1 MNEEEELKK
10 ARDQYDAENQQIYDE
25 VTKGNEELRR
35 RQEQK
40 SNEDIIDEVMGPDE
54 DDDEGISAYALNRQ
68 RLQETRARTR
78 DPNRFQE
85 QLDTIQQ
92 FIDPSDPQFMTELL
106 MDMKTGFDTA
116 KKVPGGPLVK
126 GGAAAGAI
134 GLRRL
139 LPEVNYPKLIDGVFD
154 TDFFKNREPITVYA
168 LGKKNRGNPNWRPNL
183 KQFGYFPDTKDAVS
197 QFGEQTVAD
206 FMERARLHRVGRA
219 KLGKKELMKDF
230 NETLS
235 IVRDDG
241 TEEIGMIVRRKKYG
255 NKLDLTDSSNYHV
268 RTLSQVMEDVRVN
281 TGWLTQQS
289 DDVKAMQVVRSK
301 LNQLKTKYSDDLV
314 LAKLMEYGDEAYLEH
329 MIGKAQYGWL
339 WDIKEADPTKYPWL
353 KAPERNHVDNLRLLV
368 SNPYKKLKDTT
379 ETRIKPINKL
389 LPKNKRY
396 IINIEDPMS
405 NPFAKDNPLHKS
417 NPGNIII
424 QTAKPSDAAPKTI
437 GIVGDYLQDFYGKDF
452 IKNYN
457 GNQLL
462 TIFEQMSPADKQ
474 LYKLYQPKVVGR
486 NVETATKYRDRILKE
501 RIDLILKEKGKFTYE
516 EIQEEVFKDL
526 VDFYDLF
533 AGKAAF
539 VRRPQ
544 YVTDVIERMNPKQI
558 DMPFDR
564 RKFNEFYSQ
573 KRKAQ
578 ADIYETIEAY
588 ESGKAPRMTKKDYE
602 NAWKQINQ
610 ISALDYNFK
619 ADINDFSTKLINI
632 IGKYD

>member
-1 MNEEEELKK
+1 MNDEYDPNAIIEE
-10 ARDQYDAENQQIYDE
+10 A
-25 VTKGNEELRR
+25 
-35 RQEQK
+35 
-40 SNEDIIDEVMGPDE
+40 MGPDE

-68 RLQETRARTR
+68 RLNASRNI
-78 DPNRFQE
+78 DPNRWKEQQE
-85 QLDTIQQ
+85 IIKQ
-92 FIDPSDPQFMTELL
+92 FINPEDPQFMSELL
-106 MDMKTGFDTA
+106 FDLKAGYSGA
-116 KKVPGGPLVK
+116 KLGLQKGGPKGALV
-126 GGAAAGAI
+126 GGVG
-134 GLRRL
+134 GVLSRRL
-139 LPEVNYPKLIDGVFD
+139 LPEVNYGKLIDNVFE

-183 KQFGYFPDTKDAVS
+183 KQFGYFPDTRDAVS

-235 IVRDDG
+235 IIRDDG
-241 TEEIGMIVRRKKYG
+241 TEEIGMVVRRKKYG

-329 MIGKAQYGWL
+329 MVGKAQYGWL
-339 WDIKEADPTKYPWL
+339 WDIKEADPTKYPWI

-396 IINIEDPMS
+396 IINIEDPMN

-424 QTAKPSDAAPKTI
+424 QTAKPSDKVPKTI

-452 IKNYN
+452 IKNYD
-457 GNQLL
+457 GNKLL
-462 TIFEQMSPADKQ
+462 AIFEQMSPDEKN
-474 LYKLYQPKVVGR
+474 LYKLYKPKTVTTTGKIGGFQK
-486 NVETATKYRDRILKE
+486 VETATKYRDRVLKE
-501 RIDLILKEKGKFTYE
+501 RIDLILKEKGNFTYE
-516 EIQEEVFKDL
+516 EIQKEVFKDL

-544 YVTDVIERMNPKQI
+544 YVTDVMERTAPKYFEF
-558 DMPFDR
+558 PFNR
-564 RKFNEFYSQ
+564 QKFNEFYSQ

-578 ADIYETIEAY
+578 RDIYESIEAY
-588 ESGKAPRMTKKDYE
+588 ESGNAPRMTKKDY
-602 NAWKQINQ
+602 NNLYKQFYEIT
-610 ISALDYNFK
+610 ALDYNTDL
-619 ADINDFSTKLINI
+619 DINDFSTRLIDI
-632 IGKYD
+632 IGKYE

>member
-1 MNEEEELKK
+1 MNEE
-10 ARDQYDAENQQIYDE
+10 YDPMAIVE
-25 VTKGNEELRR
+25 
-35 RQEQK
+35 
-40 SNEDIIDEVMGPDE
+40 EVMGPDE

-68 RLQETRARTR
+68 RLNESRNI

-85 QLDTIQQ
+85 QLNTIQQ
-92 FIDPSDPQFMTELL
+92 FVDPQDPQFMSELL
-106 MDMKTGFDTA
+106 MDMKTGYSAFKSA
-116 KKVPGGPLVK
+116 PGGPLVK
-126 GGAAAGAI
+126 TGAAAGAV

-139 LPEVNYPKLIDGVFD
+139 LPEINYPKLIDNVFE

-183 KQFGYFPDTKDAVS
+183 KQFGYYPDTKDAVS

-206 FMERARLHRVGRA
+206 FMERARLHRVSRA

-230 NETLS
+230 NETLE

-241 TEEIGMIVRRKKYG
+241 TIDLGMVVRRKKYG

-281 TGWLTQQS
+281 TGWLVQQS
-289 DDVKAMQVVRSK
+289 DDVKAMQTVRSK

-314 LAKLMEYGDEAYLEH
+314 LAKLMEYGDQAYLEH

-339 WDIKEADPTKYPWL
+339 WDIKEADPTKYPWIQ
-353 KAPERNHVDNLRLLV
+353 APERNHVDNLRLLV

-379 ETRIKPINKL
+379 ETRIKPLNKL

-396 IINIEDPMS
+396 IINIEDPMN

-424 QTAKPSDAAPKTI
+424 QTAKPSDKVPKTI

-452 IKNYN
+452 IKNYD
-457 GNQLL
+457 GNKLL
-462 TIFEQMSPADKQ
+462 AIFEQMSPDEKD
-474 LYKLYQPKVVGR
+474 LYKLYKPKTVTTTGKIGGFQQ
-486 NVETATKYRDRILKE
+486 VETAAKYRDRVLKE
-501 RIDLILKEKGKFTYE
+501 RIDLILKEKGNFTYE
-516 EIQEEVFKDL
+516 EIQKEVFKDL

-544 YVTDVIERMNPKQI
+544 YVTDVMERTMPKQVNL
-558 DMPFDR
+558 PFNR
-564 RKFNEFYSQ
+564 QKFDEFYSQ

-578 ADIYETIEAY
+578 FDIYESIEAY

-602 NAWKQINQ
+602 NLWKQINEV
-610 ISALDYNFK
+610 SALDYNFD
-619 ADINDFSTKLINI
+619 ADVNDFADKLFEIL
-632 IGKYD
+632 GKYE

>member
-1 MNEEEELKK
+1 MNEEEGL
-10 ARDQYDAENQQIYDE
+10 DE
-25 VTKGNEELRR
+25 VIKEQDEDLTKKYKEQQNPQDPNILENLLRGK
-35 RQEQK
+35 EA
-40 SNEDIIDEVMGPDE
+40 ETVIDEVIGPDE
-54 DDDEGISAYALNRQ
+54 DEQETAYQINRQ
-68 RLQETRARTR
+68 KQQEFRNLN
-78 DPNRFQE
+78 PNRFQE
-85 QLDTIQQ
+85 QLDNFPEITMQDVSELA
-92 FIDPSDPQFMTELL
+92 IDAKMAMEA
-106 MDMKTGFDTA
+106 A
-116 KKVPGGPLVK
+116 KKVPGGPVIK
-126 GGAAAGAI
+126 AGAALGSVAM
-134 GLRRL
+134 RRL
-139 LPEVNYPKLIDGVFD
+139 GGKYIDD
-154 TDFFKNREPITVYA
+154 ILDKALNSSFFKDKEPITVYA

-183 KQFGYFPDTKDAVS
+183 KQFGYFPDTKDAIS

-206 FMERARLHRVGRA
+206 FMEKARLHRVARN

-235 IVRDDG
+235 IVREDG
-241 TEEIGMIVRRKKYG
+241 TEEIAMIVRRKKYG

-289 DDVKAMQVVRSK
+289 DNVKAMQVVRSK

-329 MIGKAQYGWL
+329 MVGKAQYGWL

-379 ETRIKPINKL
+379 ETRIKPLNKL

-424 QTAKPSDAAPKTI
+424 QTAKPSDKLPKTI
-437 GIVGDYLQDFYGKDF
+437 GIIGDYLQDFYGKDF
-452 IKNYN
+452 VKNYN

-474 LYKLYQPKVVGR
+474 LYNLYKPKVVGR
-486 NVETATKYRDRILKE
+486 NVETAVKYRDRVLKE

-526 VDFYDLF
+526 VNFYDLF
-533 AGKAAF
+533 AGQAAF

-544 YVTDVIERMNPKQI
+544 YVTDVIERMDPKQFEF
-558 DMPFDR
+558 PFDR
-564 RKFNEFYSQ
+564 RKFDEFYSQ

-578 ADIYETIEAY
+578 KDMFESIAAY
-588 ESGKAPRMTKKDYE
+588 ESGKAPRMTKKDY
-602 NAWKQINQ
+602 NNLYKQFYAIT
-610 ISALDYNFK
+610 SLDYNTQL
-619 ADINDFSTKLINI
+619 DINDFGTKLMKI
-632 IGKYD
+632 IGKYE

>member
-1 MNEEEELKK
+1 MNDEYDPNAIIEE
-10 ARDQYDAENQQIYDE
+10 A
-25 VTKGNEELRR
+25 
-35 RQEQK
+35 
-40 SNEDIIDEVMGPDE
+40 MGPDE

-68 RLQETRARTR
+68 KLNASRNI
-78 DPNRFQE
+78 DPNRWQE
-85 QLDTIQQ
+85 QQEIIKQ
-92 FIDPSDPQFMTELL
+92 FINPEDPQFMSELL
-106 MDMKTGFDTA
+106 FDLKAGYSGA
-116 KKVPGGPLVK
+116 KLGLQKGGPK
-126 GGAAAGAI
+126 GALI
-134 GLRRL
+134 GGVGGVLSRRL
-139 LPEVNYPKLIDGVFD
+139 LPEVNYGKLIDNVFE

-168 LGKKNRGNPNWRPNL
+168 LGKKNAGNPNWRPNL
-183 KQFGYFPDTKDAVS
+183 KQFGYFPDTRDAVS

-235 IVRDDG
+235 LIRDDG
-241 TEEIGMIVRRKKYG
+241 TEEIGMVVRRKKYG

-329 MIGKAQYGWL
+329 MVGKAQYGWL
-339 WDIKEADPTKYPWL
+339 WDIKEADPTKYPWI

-396 IINIEDPMS
+396 IINIEDPMN

-424 QTAKPSDAAPKTI
+424 QTAKPSDKVPKTI

-452 IKNYN
+452 IKNYD
-457 GNQLL
+457 GNKLL
-462 TIFEQMSPADKQ
+462 AIFEQMSPDEKE
-474 LYKLYQPKVVGR
+474 LYKLYKPKTVTTTGKIGGFKR
-486 NVETATKYRDRILKE
+486 VETATKYRDRVLKE
-501 RIDLILKEKGKFTYE
+501 RIDLILKEKGNFTYE
-516 EIQEEVFKDL
+516 EIQKEVFKDL

-544 YVTDVIERMNPKQI
+544 YVTDVMERTAPKYFEF
-558 DMPFDR
+558 PFNR
-564 RKFNEFYSQ
+564 QKFNEFYSQ

-578 ADIYETIEAY
+578 KDIYESIEAY
-588 ESGKAPRMTKKDYE
+588 ESGNAPRMTKKDY
-602 NAWKQINQ
+602 NNLYKQFYEVT
-610 ISALDYNFK
+610 ALDYNTDL
-619 ADINDFSTKLINI
+619 DINDFSTRLIDI
-632 IGKYD
+632 IGKYE

>member
-1 MNEEEELKK
+1 MNKEL
-10 ARDQYDAENQQIYDE
+10 DPMSIINE
-25 VTKGNEELRR
+25 V
-35 RQEQK
+35 
-40 SNEDIIDEVMGPDE
+40 IGPDE
-54 DDDEGISAYALNRQ
+54 EEQEAAYQLNRKKQ
-68 RLQETRARTR
+68 QQFRNLN
-78 DPNRFQE
+78 PNRFQE
-85 QLDTIQQ
+85 QLDNFPEIT
-92 FIDPSDPQFMTELL
+92 ME
-106 MDMKTGFDTA
+106 DTSEKLA
-116 KKVPGGPLVK
+116 DFK
-126 GGAAAGAI
+126 AGAMGGTI
-134 GLRRL
+134 LQDY
-139 LPEVNYPKLIDGVFD
+139 LPFPKGVVPTVTGTATAIIKDVFQSS
-154 TDFFKNREPITVYA
+154 FFKNKEPITVYA

-183 KQFGYFPDTKDAVS
+183 KQFGYFPDTKDAIS

-206 FMERARLHRVGRA
+206 FMEKARLHRVARN

-235 IVRDDG
+235 IVREDG
-241 TEEIGMIVRRKKYG
+241 TEEIAMIVRRKKYG

-314 LAKLMEYGDEAYLEH
+314 LAKLMEYGDQAYLEH

-339 WDIKEADPTKYPWL
+339 WDIKEADPTKYPWIQ
-353 KAPERNHVDNLRLLV
+353 APERNHVNNLRLLV
-368 SNPYKKLKDTT
+368 SNSYKKLKDTT
-379 ETRIKPINKL
+379 ETRIKPLNKL
-389 LPKNKRY
+389 LAKNKRY

-424 QTAKPSDAAPKTI
+424 QTAKPSDKLPKTI
-437 GIVGDYLQDFYGKDF
+437 GIIGDYLQDFYGKDF
-452 IKNYN
+452 VKNYN

-474 LYKLYQPKVVGR
+474 LYNLYKPKVVGR
-486 NVETATKYRDRILKE
+486 NVETAVKYRDRVLKE

-526 VDFYDLF
+526 VNFYDLF
-533 AGKAAF
+533 AGQAAF

-544 YVTDVIERMNPKQI
+544 YVTDVIERMDPKQFEF
-558 DMPFDR
+558 PFDR
-564 RKFNEFYSQ
+564 RKFDEFYSQ

-578 ADIYETIEAY
+578 KDMFESIAAY
-588 ESGKAPRMTKKDYE
+588 ESGKAPRMTKKDY
-602 NAWKQINQ
+602 NNLYKQFYAIT
-610 ISALDYNFK
+610 SLDYNTQL
-619 ADINDFSTKLINI
+619 DINDFGTKLMKI
-632 IGKYD
+632 IGKYE

>member
-1 MNEEEELKK
+1 MNEEYDPNAIIEE
-10 ARDQYDAENQQIYDE
+10 A
-25 VTKGNEELRR
+25 
-35 RQEQK
+35 
-40 SNEDIIDEVMGPDE
+40 MGPDE

-68 RLQETRARTR
+68 KLNASRNI

-85 QLDTIQQ
+85 QLNTIQQ
-92 FIDPSDPQFMTELL
+92 FVDPSDPQFMTELL
-106 MDMKTGFDTA
+106 MDMKTGYSAFKSA
-116 KKVPGGPLVK
+116 PGGPLVK
-126 GGAAAGAI
+126 TGAAAGAV

-329 MIGKAQYGWL
+329 MVGKAQYGWL

-368 SNPYKKLKDTT
+368 SSPYKKLKDTT
-379 ETRIKPINKL
+379 EGRIKPLNKL

-396 IINIEDPMS
+396 IINIEDPMN

-424 QTAKPSDAAPKTI
+424 QTAKPSDKVPKTI

-452 IKNYN
+452 VKNYN

-462 TIFEQMSPADKQ
+462 TVFEQMSPADKKLYS
-474 LYKLYQPKVVGR
+474 LYKPKLVGR
-486 NVETATKYRDRILKE
+486 NVETAAKYRDRVLRE

-516 EIQEEVFKDL
+516 EIQKEVFNDL
-526 VDFYDLF
+526 LNFYELF
-533 AGKAAF
+533 SAKAQF

-544 YVTDVIERMNPKQI
+544 YIDDIMERSTKKVV
-558 DMPFDR
+558 DFPFDHYAHQ
-564 RKFNEFYSQ
+564 EFYSQ
-573 KRKAQ
+573 KRKAMKDLYT
-578 ADIYETIEAY
+578 DIDAY
-588 ESGKAPRMTKKDYE
+588 ERGLTPRMSKKDY
-602 NAWKQINQ
+602 NNLWKQIFEVGAMN
-610 ISALDYNFK
+610 YNFK
-619 ADINDFSTKLINI
+619 QDINDFSKNFLRI
-632 IGKYD
+632 IGKYE

>member
-1 MNEEEELKK
+1 MNEEL
-10 ARDQYDAENQQIYDE
+10 DPMPIINE
-25 VTKGNEELRR
+25 V
-35 RQEQK
+35 
-40 SNEDIIDEVMGPDE
+40 IGPDE
-54 DDDEGISAYALNRQ
+54 EEQEAAYQLNRKKQ
-68 RLQETRARTR
+68 QQFR
-78 DPNRFQE
+78 DLNPNRFQE
-85 QLDTIQQ
+85 Q
-92 FIDPSDPQFMTELL
+92 IDNLPEITMQDVSELAIDAK
-106 MDMKTGFDTA
+106 MAMEAA
-116 KKVPGGPLVK
+116 KKAPGGPVIK
-126 GGAAAGAI
+126 AGAALGSVAM
-134 GLRRL
+134 RRL
-139 LPEVNYPKLIDGVFD
+139 GGKYIDD
-154 TDFFKNREPITVYA
+154 ILDKALNSSFFKDKEPITVYA

-206 FMERARLHRVGRA
+206 FMEKARLHRVARN

-235 IVRDDG
+235 IVREDG
-241 TEEIGMIVRRKKYG
+241 TEEIAMIVRRKKYG

-314 LAKLMEYGDEAYLEH
+314 LAKLMEYGDQAYLEH

-339 WDIKEADPTKYPWL
+339 WDIKEADPTKYPWIQ
-353 KAPERNHVDNLRLLV
+353 APERNHVDNLRLLV
-368 SNPYKKLKDTT
+368 SNSYKKLKDTT
-379 ETRIKPINKL
+379 ETRIKPLNKL

-396 IINIEDPMS
+396 IINIEDPMN

-424 QTAKPSDAAPKTI
+424 QTAKPSDKAPKTI

-452 IKNYN
+452 IKNYD
-457 GNQLL
+457 GNKLL
-462 TIFEQMSPADKQ
+462 AIFENMSPDEKE
-474 LYKLYQPKVVGR
+474 LYKLYKPKTVTTTGKIGGFQQ
-486 NVETATKYRDRILKE
+486 VETAAKYRDRVLKE
-501 RIDLILKEKGKFTYE
+501 RIDLILKEKGNFTYE
-516 EIQEEVFKDL
+516 EIQKEVFKDL

-544 YVTDVIERMNPKQI
+544 YVTDVMQRTKPKQVKL
-558 DMPFDR
+558 PFNR
-564 RKFNEFYSQ
+564 QKFDEFYSQ

-578 ADIYETIEAY
+578 KDLAESIAAY
-588 ESGKAPRMTKKDYE
+588 ESGNAPRMTKKDY
-602 NAWKQINQ
+602 NNLYKQFYEVT
-610 ISALDYNFK
+610 ALDYNTNL
-619 ADINDFSTKLINI
+619 DINDFNTRLIDI
-632 IGKYD
+632 IGKYE